1 MGAMPTNAV
10 ALSSLLTA
18 ERKSLVRWV
27 ARIAGDLAAEDIAQ
41 SLFLRV
47 QKVSDDPPIVNKR
60 SFLFRL
66 ARNLAV
72 DHVRAERRHGTL
84 FEADM
89 DARHVASGEPSAETL
104 LLDRE
109 KMQILAVA
117 IEGMP
122 LRCREIFVLIKLHDL
137 SVAEA
142 AARLGISQDMVRKHI
157 RHALQICHRSLNDPP
172 A

>member
-1 MGAMPTNAV
+1 MLTNAV
-10 ALSSLLTA
+10 ALSHLLTS
-18 ERKSLVRWV
+18 ERTSLVRWI
-27 ARIAGDLAAEDIAQ
+27 ARIVGDLAAEDIAQ
-41 SLFLRV
+41 SLYLRV
-47 QKVSDDPPIVNKR
+47 QRVDDDPPIVNKR

-72 DHVRAERRHGTL
+72 DHIRAERRHGTL

-89 DARHVASGEPSAETL
+89 NAQQVSSDEPSAETR

-109 KMQILAVA
+109 KIQILAVA
-117 IEGMP
+117 IERMP
-122 LRCREIFVLIKLHDL
+122 LRCRQVFVLVKLDDL
-137 SVAEA
+137 SVAET

-157 RHALQICHRSLNDPP
+157 RHALQICHRSLNDPH

>member
-1 MGAMPTNAV
+1 MPTNAV
-10 ALSSLLTA
+10 ALSRLLTA
-18 ERKSLVRWV
+18 ERASLVRWV
-27 ARIAGDLAAEDIAQ
+27 ARIAGDPAAEDIAQ
-41 SLFLRV
+41 SLYLRV
-47 QKVSDDPPIVNKR
+47 QRVDDDPPIVNKR

-72 DHVRAERRHGTL
+72 DHIRAERRHGTL

-89 DARHVASGEPSAETL
+89 DARHVPSDEPSAETC

-117 IEGMP
+117 IERMP
-122 LRCREIFVLIKLHDL
+122 LRCRQVFVFIKLDEL
-137 SVAEA
+137 SVADA

-157 RHALQICHRSLNDPP
+157 RHALQICHRSLSDPP